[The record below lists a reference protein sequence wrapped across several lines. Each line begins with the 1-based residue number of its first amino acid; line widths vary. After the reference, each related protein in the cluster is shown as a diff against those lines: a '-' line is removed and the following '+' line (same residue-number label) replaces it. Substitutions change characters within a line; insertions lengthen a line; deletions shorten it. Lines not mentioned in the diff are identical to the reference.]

1 MEEMETHSIS
11 TKNRYQNDYDKYLRL
26 NHFITLPIAS
36 ITEQE
41 LVRFLKLIV
50 STNENLTLK
59 RFSGIKTIIRGTFNF
74 ARIEMDIEC
83 ISVKNVMDDILF
95 PISAF
100 ASAKGEVD
108 LQVFKKS
115 ELELIKQY
123 LESSDERRK
132 LGVLL
137 AMETGLR
144 VGELCTLQKQD
155 ICGNRLKIERSE
167 HKAQIE
173 DVCHR

>member
-1 MEEMETHSIS
+1 
-11 TKNRYQNDYDKYLRL
+11 
-26 NHFITLPIAS
+26 
-36 ITEQE
+36 
-41 LVRFLKLIV
+41 
-50 STNENLTLK
+50 
-59 RFSGIKTIIRGTFNF
+59 
-74 ARIEMDIEC
+74 MDIEC

-95 PISAF
+95 PISSF
-100 ASAKGEVD
+100 ASSKGETD

-123 LESSDERRK
+123 LGNSDDCRK

-155 ICGNRLKIERSE
+155 ICENRLKIERSE
-167 HKAQIE
+167 HKAQISGKNIFLGMPKE
-173 DVCHR
+173 CKNRYVQLSETAKIF